1 MKNIIKYILTLLLLY
16 SVLNIWYASQYP
28 LKQGSN
34 SENGAASTDCSVRK
48 FRAGLGGF
56 GG

>member
-16 SVLNIWYASQYP
+16 FVLNIWYASQYP

-34 SENGAASTDCSVRK
+34 SENGAASTDCSVRSSEW
-48 FRAGLGGF
+48 G
-56 GG
+56 